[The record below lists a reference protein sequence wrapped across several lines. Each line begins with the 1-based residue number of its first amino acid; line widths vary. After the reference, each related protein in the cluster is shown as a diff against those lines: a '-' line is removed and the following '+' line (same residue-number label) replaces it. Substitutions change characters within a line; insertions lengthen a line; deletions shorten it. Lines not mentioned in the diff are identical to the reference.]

1 MNPETSTT
9 PETES
14 VIAEPVIAAVAAHAA
29 TTVPGVIRL
38 EPGLRG
44 LAGSV
49 VRTARQKI
57 KGLDPA
63 PTEGVRVTVENGEVR
78 LEIDLTSSGF
88 DQVAAVGQ
96 AVQRTVARAVADATG
111 LTATAV
117 VVSIVDIE
125 GGLR

>member
-1 MNPETSTT
+1 MT

-14 VIAEPVIAAVAAHAA
+14 VIAEPVIAAVAAYAA

-49 VRTARQKI
+49 VRTARQKF

-63 PTEGVRVTVENGEVR
+63 PTEGVRVMKENGELRVE
-78 LEIDLTSSGF
+78 LDLTSSGF

-111 LTATAV
+111 LTPTSV
-117 VVSIVDIE
+117 TVSIVDIE

>member
-1 MNPETSTT
+1 MN

-14 VIAEPVIAAVAAHAA
+14 VIAEPVIAAVAAYAA
-29 TTVPGVIRL
+29 ATVPGVIRL

-63 PTEGVRVTVENGEVR
+63 PTEGVRVTIEKGEVR

-111 LTATAV
+111 LTAASVT
-117 VVSIVDIE
+117 VSIVDIE